1 MFGELRGK
9 TGHDFLIWKV
19 KRRVGNY
26 MPKPAC
32 CCQADSALTSTNVY
46 RYDYNLVP
54 QLYFIVCIIYE
65 CINVISYK
73 FKCNKVKICVD
84 SII

>member
-54 QLYFIVCIIYE
+54 QLYVIVCIIYE
-65 CINVISYK
+65 CYLS
-73 FKCNKVKICVD
+73 KV
-84 SII
+84 